1 MSVSHVNTL
10 EVWARPG
17 AAAHFEQDLMELTTR
32 LGTLPGCLEY
42 GLRRAQVDQQC
53 WVLNGYWISLKAM
66 VQHFSSVELDEL
78 LGFLRRH
85 SASIRFSS
93 ISASAELEPHDG
105 VR

>member
-10 EVWARPG
+10 EVWARPS
-17 AAAHFEQDLMELTTR
+17 AAEHFEQDLMELTTR
-32 LGTLPGCLEY
+32 LGSLPGCLQY
-42 GLRRAQVDQQC
+42 GLRRAQDDQQF
-53 WVLNGYWISLKAM
+53 WVLNGYWISLNAM

-78 LGFLRRH
+78 LGFLRQH

-93 ISASAELEPHDG
+93 VSESAELEPLDG

>member
-1 MSVSHVNTL
+1 MSISHVNTL

-17 AAAHFEQDLMELTTR
+17 AAAHIEPGLTELTAR

-42 GLRRAQVDQQC
+42 SLRRARGDQQC
-53 WVLNGYWISLKAM
+53 WVLNGYWTSLKTM

-93 ISASAELEPHDG
+93 VSTSSELEPRDG